1 MCGEGT
7 HWSNWDALKRTLPC
21 SLNARASDGDI
32 KKRRSRERGLITAG
46 NPGNVGLNASF
57 TFKPYSASL
66 PLSSFS
72 KSSLSL
78 CAKMRSDFLLSRFPT
93 GLRSVQPAPGQS
105 QHRQQWTVRFTHSLP
120 VRLYTSPAS
129 QRKAARVF
137 LDGRDGRPNAAP

>member
-21 SLNARASDGDI
+21 SLNARGSDGDI
-32 KKRRSRERGLITAG
+32 KKETVEREGTDCSRE
-46 NPGNVGLNASF
+46 PCVGLNASF

-66 PLSSFS
+66 PFSSFS

-105 QHRQQWTVRFTHSLP
+105 QHRQKWTVRFTQSLP

-129 QRKAARVF
+129 QHKAARVF